1 MDEQKKIRFLGFVF
15 VVTILRLNIFFE
27 NASKAGEF
35 MKSFYVISLIGLHL
49 LTSCRT
55 TSPSARSQNDT
66 LPGSAAPK
74 AEIAPS
80 AVSSKALPTQPKLCT
95 QIVGTLFNPVNSQC
109 VDYTDGCQRSD
120 LMNLGYVQAS
130 GAQCK

>member
-1 MDEQKKIRFLGFVF
+1 
-15 VVTILRLNIFFE
+15 
-27 NASKAGEF
+27 
-35 MKSFYVISLIGLHL
+35 MKSFYIVSLMGLYL

-55 TSPSARSQNDT
+55 TSPSARAQEDT
-66 LPGSAAPK
+66 LPGAEAPK
-74 AEIAPS
+74 AEIVPS
-80 AVSSKALPTQPKLCT
+80 AVPGKALPTQPKLCT

-120 LMNLGYVQAS
+120 LMNLGYVQPS